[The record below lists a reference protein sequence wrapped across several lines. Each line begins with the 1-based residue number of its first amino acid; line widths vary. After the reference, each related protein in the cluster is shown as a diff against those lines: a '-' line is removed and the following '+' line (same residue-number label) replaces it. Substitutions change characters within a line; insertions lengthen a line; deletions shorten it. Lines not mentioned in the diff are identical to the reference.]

1 MKPISILILTLA
13 AGFAACSSD
22 DDDNMQD
29 SVQERLPLT
38 IEVAENPLINPDAPA
53 QARTTR
59 GAITT
64 TSTLSAFNLNYK
76 YGDTPFTGKA
86 TATKDGLEPTTP

>member
-29 SVQERLPLT
+29 SVQER
-38 IEVAENPLINPDAPA
+38 
-53 QARTTR
+53 
-59 GAITT
+59 
-64 TSTLSAFNLNYK
+64 
-76 YGDTPFTGKA
+76 
-86 TATKDGLEPTTP
+86 